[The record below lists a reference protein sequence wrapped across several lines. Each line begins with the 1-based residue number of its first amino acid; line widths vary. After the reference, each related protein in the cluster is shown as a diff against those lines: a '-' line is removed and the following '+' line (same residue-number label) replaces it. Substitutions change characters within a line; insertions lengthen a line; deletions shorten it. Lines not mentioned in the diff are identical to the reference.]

1 MKTSGLQDHA
11 LVGCRDGYRD
21 QIRRQG
27 DQETRRARDHIVLLV
42 NRKNSM
48 RWWVRE
54 GQSLEQ
60 GTVGAEVAD
69 ASSEQRPAT
78 AVRSGQIV
86 NKSTNKNFSWS
97 LTPCIDPQYCNVIRS
112 LCNNRGLQKPIRHRD
127 CRSMC
132 TGLGCLDP
140 RTLSTVMCLPSEY
153 GSVSHASRN

>member
-27 DQETRRARDHIVLLV
+27 DQETHRARDHIVLLV

-69 ASSEQRPAT
+69 ASCEQRAAT
-78 AVRSGQIV
+78 GDRGQQRA
-86 NKSTNKNFSWS
+86 NCK
-97 LTPCIDPQYCNVIRS
+97 
-112 LCNNRGLQKPIRHRD
+112 
-127 CRSMC
+127 
-132 TGLGCLDP
+132 
-140 RTLSTVMCLPSEY
+140 
-153 GSVSHASRN
+153 